1 MEQGFTN
8 GQMEEDMKVGTMKT
22 KNKDLE
28 FITGLMAEDSKESG
42 VTVREMVQES
52 QFIQTD
58 YKSMAY
64 GQMTKEI
71 RFQKKRKLLA
81 TIIGLY

>member
-52 QFIQTD
+52 
-58 YKSMAY
+58 
-64 GQMTKEI
+64 
-71 RFQKKRKLLA
+71 
-81 TIIGLY
+81 